1 MVMTKK
7 ADCDIDR
14 VHTLLTKYVPD
25 AIMEGKRKVLLITL
39 LSLLLDYNLVFT
51 LVLGLLL

>member
-39 LSLLLDYNLVFT
+39 LFLLLDYNLVFT